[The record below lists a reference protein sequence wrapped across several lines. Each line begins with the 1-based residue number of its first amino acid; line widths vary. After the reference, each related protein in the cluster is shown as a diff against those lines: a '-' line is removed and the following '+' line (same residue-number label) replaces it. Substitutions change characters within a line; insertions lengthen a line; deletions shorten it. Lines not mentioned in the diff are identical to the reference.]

1 MENLQINKENALKAY
16 NSTDDAGKNLLK
28 ALFGETIFSQ
38 KLEDRILTFEDAC
51 RENGV
56 EAEDVLPYTE
66 PITPDEKSINAYARL
81 VQIVRAF
88 NQGKVPD
95 WKNPNQYKYYPW
107 FWMDGRNTSSG
118 SGLSFYVCDY
128 DFSNARVASRL
139 CLLEERHAEIVAKRF
154 QDIYSEYMTQ

>member
-1 MENLQINKENALKAY
+1 MENLQINKDNALKAF
-16 NSTDDAGKNLLK
+16 SSADESGKSLLK
-28 ALFGETIFSQ
+28 ALFGENIFSQ

-66 PITPDEKSINAYARL
+66 PITPDEKSINAYAKL

-95 WKNPNQYKYYPW
+95 WKNASQYKYYPW
-107 FWMDGRNTSSG
+107 FRMDGKSG
-118 SGLSFYVCDY
+118 SGLSFADCGYG
-128 DFSNARVASRL
+128 FSGTRVASRL

-154 QDIYSEYMTQ
+154 QDIYSDYMTQ